1 MNLSLIRWLINHR
14 EVLTKCLAIAQKY
27 DHSDSLLEKW
37 GLVNE
42 LAQILIPLFDRE
54 GDDALELL
62 WESSNEYGAFSAG
75 AELQALGVDWK
86 MVVNVLVPII
96 LSIIRSLTCDVDD
109 DE

>member
-14 EVLTKCLAIAQKY
+14 EILTKCLAIAQKY

-37 GLVNE
+37 ALVNE
-42 LAQILIPLFDRE
+42 LAQILIPLFE
-54 GDDALELL
+54 KENATLELL
-62 WESSNEYGAFSAG
+62 WESGNEYGALSAG

-86 MVVNVLVPII
+86 MVINVLVPII